1 MKNFSQLIK
10 ENDENKSFKYTAT
23 ATVTITG
30 NVNATNEGDAGYMID
45 SDLEPGNTI
54 TGEIVNYEINSIDEV
69 PTEFNENIL
78 NDDLNSD
85 DKVVELSK
93 DVLKMLDDKITSYN
107 LTDYYKSM
115 LLSIIRNYI

>member
-54 TGEIVNYEINSIDEV
+54 TGEIVNYEIASIDEV
-69 PTEFNENIL
+69 PAEFNENIL